1 MESLIN
7 FILNG
12 SNELNAASL
21 VGFMAF
27 CIIVDAISSIAAS
40 ALSVGGNYK

>member
-1 MESLIN
+1 MESLVN

-12 SNELNAASL
+12 TTELDAVSL

-27 CIIVDAISSIAAS
+27 CIIIDAISSIAAS
-40 ALSVGGNYK
+40 ALSVGGNVR

>member
-1 MESLIN
+1 MESLVN

-21 VGFMAF
+21 VAFMAF

-40 ALSVGGNYK
+40 ALSVGGNVK